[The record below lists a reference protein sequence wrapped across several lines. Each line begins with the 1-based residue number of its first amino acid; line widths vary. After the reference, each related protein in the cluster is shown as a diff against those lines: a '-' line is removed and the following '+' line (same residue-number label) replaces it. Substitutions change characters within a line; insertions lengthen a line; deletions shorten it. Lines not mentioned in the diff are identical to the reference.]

1 MKNIFIYGMSGSGKD
16 TIANFLQSK
25 YDFIKLRIAG
35 TIKQYVYETYG
46 FKSLK
51 EFEEAKRLIPN
62 IRIAH
67 HTFGYQYKKEGELL
81 SKEDASLNR
90 LDLIINREL
99 LEFEID
105 KNLDAKPI
113 CICDVRRMCE
123 IEKLLAAGW
132 LGIFLTRTTNE
143 YKDVKHATDQSIF
156 ANGEFMNLLNSDKY
170 NNQIILIANDD
181 KPLIDQETKFKPNC
195 FNFETDGSKELL
207 LSTIDNII
215 NNIHD
220 AKSINS

>member
-105 KNLDAKPI
+105 KNLDTKPI

-123 IEKLLAAGW
+123 IEKLLTAGW
-132 LGIFLTRTTNE
+132 IGIFLTRTTNE

-156 ANGEFMNLLNSDKY
+156 VNGEFMNLLNSDKY

-195 FNFETDGSKELL
+195 LNFETDGSKELL

-215 NNIHD
+215 NNITCE
-220 AKSINS
+220 IY

>member
-16 TIANFLQSK
+16 TLANFLQNK

-67 HTFGYQYKKEGELL
+67 HTFGYQYKKEGELR

-105 KNLDAKPI
+105 KDLNEKPI

-123 IEKLLAAGW
+123 IEKLLEAGW

-156 ANGEFMNLLNSDKY
+156 VNDEFSKLLSLNKY
-170 NNQIILIANDD
+170 NNQIVLVANDD
-181 KPLIDQETKFKPNC
+181 KPLIDQELKFKPNC
-195 FNFETDGSKELL
+195 ISFETDGSKEML
-207 LSTIDNII
+207 LSKIENLLSCEIY
-215 NNIHD
+215 
-220 AKSINS
+220 